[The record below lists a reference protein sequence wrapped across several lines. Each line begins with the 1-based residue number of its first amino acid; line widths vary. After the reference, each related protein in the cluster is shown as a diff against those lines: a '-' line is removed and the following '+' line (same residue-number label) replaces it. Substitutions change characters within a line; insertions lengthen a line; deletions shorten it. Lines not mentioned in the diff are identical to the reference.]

1 MNILLWI
8 LQMMLGGMF
17 LMHGWILLRPPTE
30 LKPEMAYI
38 RDLPTGLRYFI
49 GVVEI
54 LGGLG
59 VLLPP
64 FINVL
69 PPILTPIAAAG
80 LGVVMILAAIY
91 HIPRRETS
99 TIPLNVIVAAI
110 ALFVAYGRLVLFPL

>member
-17 LMHGWILLRPPTE
+17 LIHGWILLRPPTE

-54 LGGLG
+54 LYNRVTTYSNPHCCRRVRRGNDSRCH
-59 VLLPP
+59 LPYS
-64 FINVL
+64 
-69 PPILTPIAAAG
+69 PPRKFDNSP
-80 LGVVMILAAIY
+80 
-91 HIPRRETS
+91 
-99 TIPLNVIVAAI
+99 
-110 ALFVAYGRLVLFPL
+110 